1 MLLFRSE
8 EWIDKWC
15 QRNNVARGEVLTLQQ
30 VLELSK
36 PWYAHRLALDY
47 HGRSPEQ
54 VAEIFKQ
61 AGLTSMFWHRRDAN
75 TIPPSVHGSLTG

>member
-15 QRNNVARGEVLTLQQ
+15 QRNNLARGEVLTITQ
-30 VLELSK
+30 VWELSK
-36 PWYAHRLALDY
+36 LWYDNRMSLHY
-47 HGRSPEQ
+47 HGRSAEQ

-61 AGLTSMFWHRRDAN
+61 AGLTSKFWD
-75 TIPPSVHGSLTG
+75 V